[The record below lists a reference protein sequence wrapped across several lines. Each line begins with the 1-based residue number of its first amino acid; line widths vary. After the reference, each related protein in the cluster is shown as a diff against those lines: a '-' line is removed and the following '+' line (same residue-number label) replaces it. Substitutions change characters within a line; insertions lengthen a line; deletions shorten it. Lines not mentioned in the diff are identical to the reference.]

1 MRSKTLVVLGA
12 VAILGASAT
21 AMAKGGGGMH
31 GGMHVGMH
39 GMHGHGH
46 FAHHFHNFR
55 FGRNPFFLSGFGWG
69 DWGFGGGPYNN
80 SGGGSNTI
88 VIVIPQAIPQAAK
101 AIPQAAHVT
110 SSVDPAWDATPVGES
125 HRLADATPVG
135 ESHRLADVTP
145 VGQSHRLAYVSA
157 APAPTERQATT
168 IDSPNRFAPW
178 DRRIGGIM
186 K

>member
-31 GGMHVGMH
+31 GGMH

-80 SGGGSNTI
+80 SGGGSNT
-88 VIVIPQAIPQAAK
+88 VVVVFPQAIPQAAPAIPR

-125 HRLADATPVG
+125 HRLADATPLG

-178 DRRIGGIM
+178 DRRID
-186 K
+186 KK